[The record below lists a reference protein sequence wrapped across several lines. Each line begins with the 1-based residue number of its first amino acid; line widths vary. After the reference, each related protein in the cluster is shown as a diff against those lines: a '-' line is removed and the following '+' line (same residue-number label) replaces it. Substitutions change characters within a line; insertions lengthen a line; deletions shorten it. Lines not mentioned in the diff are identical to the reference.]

1 MTDIPIIE
9 AEIEPIKPD
18 TVLYLCDRKAC
29 DNCSYPLC
37 NHTTD
42 ISHIGKRRKEIY
54 MTEGVKET
62 ACTSCI
68 HRVVCSRMR
77 EYLGIIKEID
87 SCTYCSEDEDN
98 VVAIISKVD
107 WIVMQ
112 YPLCKYY
119 LREQKTTGLQNI
131 CNSDSDYAQFAEGV

>member
-1 MTDIPIIE
+1 MIISK
-9 AEIEPIKPD
+9 ILSK
-18 TVLYLCDRKAC
+18 
-29 DNCSYPLC
+29 
-37 NHTTD
+37 
-42 ISHIGKRRKEIY
+42 
-54 MTEGVKET
+54 
-62 ACTSCI
+62 I

-119 LREQKTTGLQNI
+119 LREQKTTRLQNI

>member
-1 MTDIPIIE
+1 MNDVEVQSICDYLE
-9 AEIEPIKPD
+9 ECLFEP
-18 TVLYLCDRKAC
+18 
-29 DNCSYPLC
+29 S
-37 NHTTD
+37 
-42 ISHIGKRRKEIY
+42 
-54 MTEGVKET
+54 
-62 ACTSCI
+62 
-68 HRVVCSRMR
+68 
-77 EYLGIIKEID
+77 IKEID

-119 LREQKTTGLQNI
+119 LREQKTTRLQNI